1 MSVKQ
6 KGMIAFSVV
15 VIVAIHISL
24 FFAMQRYQIR
34 KPDFAGL
41 YQAGRALIH
50 ERFPAIVN
58 RFPAL
63 NGEEFMVQTPSG
75 PSPADTMHPPYELPI
90 YATLALMKF
99 RVAYQLWWGCNL
111 VLLFLATFLLW
122 RHVPGLQSRYP
133 YLLILVAT
141 FFPVLIAL
149 VQGQNSILLLFLL
162 TLTFDLLGRHRHF
175 WAGFVLSMGMFKFV
189 LVIPILLWLVLE
201 KRWKSIAGFVTG
213 YASLLLVAAWLVGFR
228 GLEAYVR
235 LVAGYA
241 KTAPE
246 KAGTESI
253 MPNLRGMVHAICAG
267 FAPETL
273 LVVITL
279 ILSLTLLIWVDLRR
293 SKQTSLSMRLS
304 MQVLLATLISYHLY
318 PHDAAVLVL
327 PWLLFLDYSSEEGS
341 RRRFATTATVTS
353 LVLYLVPFVA
363 PLQIGMPIIGLAS
376 VILLTLLQRPPVAR
390 PMQMASS

>member
-1 MSVKQ
+1 
-6 KGMIAFSVV
+6 MIAFSVV

-24 FFAMQRYQIR
+24 FFAMQRYQAR
-34 KPDFAGL
+34 KPDFASL

-63 NGEEFMVQTPSG
+63 NGEEFIVQTPSG
-75 PSPADTMHPPYELPI
+75 PFPADTMHPPYELAI
-90 YATLALMKF
+90 YASLALMKF
-99 RVAYQLWWGCNL
+99 RMAYPFWWGCNL
-111 VLLFLATFLLW
+111 VLLLLATFLLW
-122 RHVPGLQSRYP
+122 RNVPCLQSRYP
-133 YLLILVAT
+133 YLLILAAT
-141 FFPVLIAL
+141 FFPVLVAL
-149 VQGQNSILLLFLL
+149 VQGQNSVLLLFLL
-162 TLTFDLLGRHRHF
+162 TLTFHLLGRNRHF
-175 WAGFVLSMGMFKFV
+175 WAGFALSMGMFKFV

-201 KRWKSIAGFVTG
+201 KRWKSIAGFLSG
-213 YASLLLVAAWLVGFR
+213 YASLLLAAAWLVGFR

-253 MPNLRGMVHAICAG
+253 MPNLRGMVHAIGAG
-267 FAPETL
+267 VAPETL

-279 ILSLTLLIWVDLRR
+279 LLSLTLLFWVDLRR
-293 SKQTSLSMRLS
+293 TKQTSLSMRFS
-304 MQVLLATLISYHLY
+304 MQVLLAALISYHLY

-327 PWLLFLDYSSEEGS
+327 PWLLFLDYSLEQGS
-341 RRRFATTATVTS
+341 RRGFATTATVAS

-363 PLQIGMPIIGLAS
+363 PLQIGMPIIGLAA
-376 VILLTLLQRPPVAR
+376 VILLAFLQRPLVAR

>member
-1 MSVKQ
+1 
-6 KGMIAFSVV
+6 MIAFSVV

-24 FFAMQRYQIR
+24 FFAMQQYQAR

-63 NGEEFMVQTPSG
+63 NGEEFIAQTPSG

-90 YATLALMKF
+90 YASLALMRF

-111 VLLFLATFLLW
+111 ILLFLATFLLW

-149 VQGQNSILLLFLL
+149 AQGQNSILLLLLL

-201 KRWKSIAGFVTG
+201 KRWKSVAGFVTG
-213 YASLLLVAAWLVGFR
+213 CASLMLVAMGLVGFR

-235 LVAGYA
+235 LVAGYG

-253 MPNLRGMVHAICAG
+253 MPNLRGMVHAIGAG

-279 ILSLTLLIWVDLRR
+279 ILSLTLLIWVDLGRT
-293 SKQTSLSMRLS
+293 KQTSLSMRFS

-327 PWLLFLDYSSEEGS
+327 PWLLFLDFSFEEGS
-341 RRRFATTATVTS
+341 RRGLATTATVAS

-376 VILLTLLQRPPVAR
+376 VILLALLQRPPVAR